1 MAKPSC
7 MADDG
12 KLFEL
17 ARRVGERL
25 LAHGVRVV
33 TAESCTGGWLSKC
46 LTDIAGSSDWVE
58 CGFVT
63 YSNEAK
69 RRDLG
74 VAAGTLN
81 RHGAVSEATV
91 REMAQGALRVSGAQL
106 AVSISGVAGPT
117 GGTADKPV
125 GTVWFAIAVQQAG
138 SISIT
143 AHGER
148 FGGDREAIRRAS
160 VEYALELILKAAL
173 PRRS

>member
-12 KLFEL
+12 KLFDL

-25 LAHGVRVV
+25 LSQGARIA

-46 LTDIAGSSDWVE
+46 LTDIAGSSDWLE

-69 RRDLG
+69 MRDLG
-74 VAAGTLN
+74 VAAETLR

-91 REMAQGALRVSGAQL
+91 REMAEGAMRVAGVQVA
-106 AVSISGVAGPT
+106 ASISGVAGPT
-117 GGTADKPV
+117 GGTPDKPV
-125 GTVWFAIAVQQAG
+125 GTVWFAIAVQQGG

-143 AHGER
+143 SHGER
-148 FGGDREAIRRAS
+148 FPGDREAIRRAS
-160 VEYALELILKAAL
+160 VEYALELILRAPL
-173 PRRS
+173 RT

>member
-1 MAKPSC
+1 

-12 KLFEL
+12 KLFDL

-25 LAHGVRVV
+25 LSQGLRLA

-46 LTDIAGSSDWVE
+46 ITDISRSSDWFE

-69 RRDLG
+69 MRDLG
-74 VAAGTLN
+74 VAGETLR

-91 REMAQGALRVSGAQL
+91 REMADGALRVSGAQV

-117 GGTADKPV
+117 GGTPEKPV
-125 GTVWFAIAVQQAG
+125 GLVWFAIAVQQGG

-143 AHGER
+143 AHEQR

-160 VEYALELILKAAL
+160 VEYALELILGSSPPGRA
-173 PRRS
+173 

>member
-12 KLFEL
+12 KLFDL

-25 LAHGVRVV
+25 LSHGARVV

-46 LTDIAGSSDWVE
+46 LTDVAGSSDWVE

-63 YSNEAK
+63 YSNAAK
-69 RRDLG
+69 MRDLG
-74 VAAGTLN
+74 VAAETLR
-81 RHGAVSEATV
+81 RHGAVSEAVV
-91 REMAQGALRVSGAQL
+91 REMAQGALRVSGAQV
-106 AVSISGVAGPT
+106 AASISGVAGPT
-117 GGTADKPV
+117 GGTPEKPV
-125 GTVWFAIAVQQAG
+125 GTVWFGIAVQQGG
-138 SISIT
+138 SILIT
-143 AHGER
+143 AHGEH

-173 PRRS
+173 PGR

>member
-1 MAKPSC
+1 MAKPSR

-12 KLFEL
+12 KLFDL

-25 LAHGVRVV
+25 LSHGARVV

-46 LTDIAGSSDWVE
+46 LTDISRSSDWFE

-69 RRDLG
+69 MRDLG
-74 VAAGTLN
+74 VAAETLR

-91 REMAQGALRVSGAQL
+91 REMAEGALRVSGAQVAL
-106 AVSISGVAGPT
+106 SVSGVAGPT

-125 GTVWFAIAVQQAG
+125 GMVWFAIAVQQGG

-143 AHGER
+143 AHGEH
-148 FGGDREAIRRAS
+148 FPGDREAIRRRS
-160 VEYALELILKAAL
+160 VEYALELLLQTAL
-173 PRRS
+173 PRR